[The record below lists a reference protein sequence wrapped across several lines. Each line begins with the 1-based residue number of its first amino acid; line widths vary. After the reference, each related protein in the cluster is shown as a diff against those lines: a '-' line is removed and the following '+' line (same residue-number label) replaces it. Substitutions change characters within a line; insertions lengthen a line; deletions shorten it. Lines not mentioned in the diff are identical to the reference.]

1 MVLLTGMRQGGAGY
15 LALDVTN
22 PDAGL
27 LDDRGPYP
35 KLPWEFTHAKLGQ
48 AWSDPVITRVKL
60 RGTSASGDHC
70 GHDDGDCRERWVI
83 IFGAGYAED
92 GDPNAFAYVSD
103 PASVSRSNKSKAI
116 LMVALDNGQV
126 LASVEFDSTGAAG
139 PAEMKTSK
147 GQVLTIA
154 PPTRDEPKSSGSAQS
169 SRPNLTQIWA
179 QKLASYSCVGP

>member
-48 AWSDPVITRVKL
+48 AWSDEDRRVLIGGGLPSSPRVTAEPDSSDDVI
-60 RGTSASGDHC
+60 
-70 GHDDGDCRERWVI
+70 
-83 IFGAGYAED
+83 
-92 GDPNAFAYVSD
+92 
-103 PASVSRSNKSKAI
+103 
-116 LMVALDNGQV
+116 V
-126 LASVEFDSTGAAG
+126 L
-139 PAEMKTSK
+139 KTSK

-154 PPTRDEPKSSGSAQS
+154 PPTRDEPKVSLIYWRQ
-169 SRPNLTQIWA
+169 RL
-179 QKLASYSCVGP
+179 